1 MWDQMNKM
9 TFKAF
14 SNEPQ
19 RHIAKEP
26 DGSVEPLRLRQY
38 SVTFVNICLWKCSEL
53 NFLRRV
59 AWLRE
64 GEDLGHPEGAWI
76 RDAAPRRQLRW
87 FGHVMWMPP
96 GRLPF
101 GQTLN
106 MLERTHISYGLKTP
120 GRAGKHSWREGP
132 CWARSHC
139 DPDGRKCFL
148 LLLITVQVFFI
159 WVLANT
165 KSDLMCHCTFDYFIF
180 PPNTIKLHR
189 ACQGCSTTTSNF
201 QMFDSCIAKTFTTG
215 FL

>member
-1 MWDQMNKM
+1 MWDQMNKI

-19 RHIAKEP
+19 RHIAKGP

-64 GEDLGHPEGAWI
+64 VEDLGHPEGAWI
-76 RDAAPRRQLRW
+76 KDAAPRRQLRW

-106 MLERTHISYGLKTP
+106 MRERTRISYGLETP

-132 CWARSHC
+132 CWACSHR
-139 DPDGRKCFL
+139 DPDGRKCFS
-148 LLLITVQVFFI
+148 LLLITVQVFFTLSSCQHQV
-159 WVLANT
+159 W
-165 KSDLMCHCTFDYFIF
+165 SDVSLYLWRFIF
-180 PPNTIKLHR
+180 SPNTIKLHR